1 MRVST
6 LKSAFKALVFNRF
19 KKFKYFSFKKI
30 LLLKLGIL
38 AF

>member
-1 MRVST
+1 MFFTKKNKTT
-6 LKSAFKALVFNRF
+6 LLNTNRF